1 MSVCDVKR
9 VSCSNKPTRKGF
21 SVFEF
26 FVSFFSTSGNFTD
39 LILPCW
45 CFKAKKKASIMAK
58 MGYISWWTQWNMYQA
73 ADITL
78 RRLVETKTEQK

>member
-39 LILPCW
+39 LILSRY
-45 CFKAKKKASIMAK
+45 CFKAKKSLNN
-58 MGYISWWTQWNMYQA
+58 G
-73 ADITL
+73 
-78 RRLVETKTEQK
+78 